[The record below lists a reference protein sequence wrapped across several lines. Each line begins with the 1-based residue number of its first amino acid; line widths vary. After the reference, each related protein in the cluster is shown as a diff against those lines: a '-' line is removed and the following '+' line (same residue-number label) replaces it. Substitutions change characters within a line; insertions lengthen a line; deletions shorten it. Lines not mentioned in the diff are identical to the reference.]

1 MRNVIFGI
9 NLTLDG
15 CCDHTKGIA
24 NEDIHEYFAQQIR
37 DADVLVYGRKT

>member
-1 MRNVIFGI
+1 MRNVIFAL

-24 NEDIHEYFAQQIR
+24 DDELLDYYTQLLREVDLLA
-37 DADVLVYGRKT
+37 